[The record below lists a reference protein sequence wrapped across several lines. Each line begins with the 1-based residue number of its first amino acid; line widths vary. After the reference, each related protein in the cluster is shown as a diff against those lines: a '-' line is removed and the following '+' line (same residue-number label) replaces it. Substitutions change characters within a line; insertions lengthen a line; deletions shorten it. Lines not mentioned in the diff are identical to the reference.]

1 MGTMTKDINHLNS
14 FLRGELA
21 AVETYRMAL
30 EKLDAASG
38 GYTDVVNCLRSHER
52 RGNLL
57 RNAIVQAGGA
67 PASGAGAWGMFAKAV
82 EGSAR
87 VFGNDAAIAAL
98 EEGEDHGLADYK
110 RDLKDLDVAARS
122 LIETEI
128 LPEQVATHRAMSVLK
143 HGGARN

>member
-1 MGTMTKDINHLNS
+1 MGTMTKDVDHLNS

-30 EKLDAASG
+30 EKLDGSSG
-38 GYTDVVNCLRSHER
+38 GYTDVVNCMRSHEKR
-52 RGNLL
+52 VNLL
-57 RNAIVQAGGA
+57 RNAIIQAGGA
-67 PASGAGAWGMFAKAV
+67 PASGAGAWGMFAKAI

-87 VFGNDAAIAAL
+87 IFGNDAAIAAL

-110 RDLKDLDVAARS
+110 RDLKDLDLAARS

-128 LPEQVATHRAMSVLK
+128 LPEQVETHRAMSKLK
-143 HGGARN
+143 HHQAKS